1 MLSLSLWLS
10 LYLTHISIHI
20 YMYIYIYITYLQLS
34 IRIQSKLQG
43 TRGEM
48 SHRWQQQMQKHSPH
62 DKHMRTSHTVQAYQ
76 KLQPSYQHVWICT
89 VRRYNIYRHTYN
101 GDCTIQCIPKSE
113 SNYHIKCHINV
124 NITWRRLLLSIIH
137 VHKTT
142 HNSQQQPQTKKQ
154 GGRSYIYNITHW
166 INNKHAT
173 KAKQPHAV

>member
-34 IRIQSKLQG
+34 IRVQSQLQG

-89 VRRYNIYRHTYN
+89 VRRYNIYIDIHITAIAQSNVYRSQNRTIILNVILTLILLDVVYYSVSFM
-101 GDCTIQCIPKSE
+101 CT
-113 SNYHIKCHINV
+113 
-124 NITWRRLLLSIIH
+124 
-137 VHKTT
+137 
-142 HNSQQQPQTKKQ
+142 
-154 GGRSYIYNITHW
+154 
-166 INNKHAT
+166 
-173 KAKQPHAV
+173 KQPTTLHNNLKQRNRGGEVIYIT